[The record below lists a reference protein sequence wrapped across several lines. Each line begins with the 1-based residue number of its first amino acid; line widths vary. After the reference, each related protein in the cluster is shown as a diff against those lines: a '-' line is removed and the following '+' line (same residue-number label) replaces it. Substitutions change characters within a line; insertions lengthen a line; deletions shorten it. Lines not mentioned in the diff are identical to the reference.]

1 MKACQICLSIYEDGV
16 KFCPFH
22 GVELKPV
29 PGTIFNS
36 GDTVANYYLRSQIG
50 RDGLGDIFCAS
61 RDQNTY
67 RLRIFNEGVLLNS
80 KRFSHLQQIL
90 EQSTHISGGGI
101 PVVDFGMIGGGDFF
115 CAHPYIPGRSFQ
127 EIIDLNQNLSE
138 SEIAILLNQLLRS
151 VRDIHAQ
158 RMIHGGMS
166 LKTTIVDNAGHV
178 RLYDTGLWDIL
189 RDEHFAE
196 LCEDH
201 ADVLSD
207 IIDLMAPEVAQGSE
221 PQAYSDVYSCGA
233 AAYCL
238 LTRQAGSGSAD
249 YRYRMHYDGIT
260 KDIRSGLHIS
270 VNQDFIDLIMAAMN
284 SDSNVRFQNPKPFM
298 TALRSVH
305 EAIDPQAES
314 LPQSLAQKLL
324 SGAEKPVSSQN
335 RALAG
340 RSHTIN
346 DTHLDTHTPFDTHR
360 FDQTPDLSRSTDTT
374 QRIIP
379 KSDDLQFAD
388 TVVDQVPAFADTV
401 VDNTKRNDLSSLI
414 GDSLGKDDIFDD
426 LERALT
432 TELDPFES
440 QPTQEIPQPL
450 FTAPQQSKQKSAED
464 IFSGLLNQ
472 SLSEKATKPQ
482 QTSGAEAASIPAKS
496 PDEKAKADDKS
507 AVEAAKAEAKPEPAK
522 AEPKQ
527 ESAEP
532 AAKSSGEA
540 PKEISR
546 GDIVSLPNNKDMR
559 RLKRR
564 RRRDINDVE
573 PKNEVVIADTV
584 IPPMCDPSKKPSY
597 SKLPTLTVT
606 NGFHFEDGEVI
617 EEDVLPHMLGIEHP
631 SNPENKP
638 VQAAAAEP
646 AAAEQTGVPD
656 MAIGNMVTQPTL
668 EPVAAEP
675 QEDKSDAAEASGDN
689 DIVAGF
695 FDADGDSEDNAEN
708 DNMDWFGEEPLA
720 LKPKSNKSRYIKIAA
735 IALALIVLAGVG
747 YAIVQS
753 GSGEQTDAPD
763 KQWTQKI
770 ADFKQALAQKTPE
783 SRETAKS
790 LFGEIRKAPLDQKT
804 IQECRENYI
813 SSLKSQ
819 ADEIKSGAKSA
830 DDIVD
835 PLDLTNVYDTIQN
848 QYFECVQKIDENAPD
863 LEEQKQGCL
872 DVENTAKD
880 VAQKQAV
887 AQALQLKPEYESQ
900 LSKWSE
906 IESIYQDISA
916 QMRGNH
922 DAAVADAMN
931 TASIEK
937 DNYSTRLNAL
947 KDKSGDAQ
955 EAAIAANVPDNT
967 ENAGADDAGANGA
980 NEAAAPA
987 DTLVAANDPANQA
1000 AVQPIEPAEP
1010 AVPAVV
1016 EPQPAATPEP
1026 SQVVAKVD
1034 PVVAAP
1040 AEKPSMRVDDPEPAA
1055 PAADT
1060 GKPQDG
1066 TESAVLNN
1074 AANNKKN
1081 VLLVDDDPAPVV
1093 ASNTNNNNNNNNKR
1107 IMLVDD
1113 DDDLAPIAVPAKKK
1127 DTTDDTKSS
1136 AVDNKDKTTAKDT
1149 KDTAADN
1156 KDKTTAKD
1164 TAKPAETKPAET
1176 KPAETPK
1183 SDSAQAGNSDK
1194 VPTGKLIADAQT
1206 AMGKRDF
1213 DTAVQLLMLA
1223 TTQEPKNYRAWFS
1236 LAKANEGRGKIDIAI
1251 SNAEKACKIQRT
1263 AGCYVYV
1270 GDLYRKSGDQAGAKK
1285 AYEEAIAIDPNNA
1298 AAKSRLQ

>member
-1 MKACQICLSIYEDGV
+1 MKACQICLSLYEDGV

-22 GVELKPV
+22 GVELKRV
-29 PGTIFNS
+29 PGTAFNT
-36 GDTVANYYLRSQIG
+36 GNTVANYYLRSQIG
-50 RDGLGDIFCAS
+50 RDGLGEIFCAS

-67 RLRIFNEGVLLNS
+67 RLRIFNEGVLLDG
-80 KRFSHLQQIL
+80 KRFGRLQQIL
-90 EQSTHISGGGI
+90 EQSTHLSGGGI
-101 PVVDFGMIGGGDFF
+101 PIVDFGMIGSGDFF

-127 EIIDLNQNLSE
+127 DIIDLNQNLSE
-138 SEIAILLNQLLRS
+138 SDCAILINQLLRS

-207 IIDLMAPEVAQGSE
+207 IIDLMAPEVAQGNE

-238 LTRQAGSGSAD
+238 LTRQSGVGAAD
-249 YRYRMHYDGIT
+249 YRYRMHFDGVT
-260 KDIRSGLHIS
+260 KDIRSGLHIPVS
-270 VNQDFIDLIMAAMN
+270 QDFIDLIMAAMN

-305 EAIDPQAES
+305 EEIDQHAES
-314 LPQSLAQKLL
+314 LPQALAQKLL

-335 RALAG
+335 RSVTG

-360 FDQTPDLSRSTDTT
+360 FDQAPDLSRSTDTT

-379 KSDDLQFAD
+379 NSDDLQFAD

-450 FTAPQQSKQKSAED
+450 FTAPQENKQKSAED

-472 SLSEKATKPQ
+472 TLSEKSTQPEASSAPATDKPAPEKAE
-482 QTSGAEAASIPAKS
+482 TAASKPAETEAASAKS
-496 PDEKAKADDKS
+496 SSESAKPETS
-507 AVEAAKAEAKPEPAK
+507 PEAAKPESDAAEEKP
-522 AEPKQ
+522 
-527 ESAEP
+527 
-532 AAKSSGEA
+532 GEA

-564 RRRDINDVE
+564 RRRDISDVE
-573 PKNEVVIADTV
+573 PKNEVVIADTA
-584 IPPMCDPSKKPSY
+584 ILPMCDPSKKPAY
-597 SKLPTLTVT
+597 SRLPMLTAT
-606 NGFHFEDGEVI
+606 NGFHVEDGEVI

-631 SNPENKP
+631 SNPELNKP
-638 VQAAAAEP
+638 SQP
-646 AAAEQTGVPD
+646 AASESAEAPD
-656 MAIGNMVTQPTL
+656 MVLGNMVTQPTL

-675 QEDKSDAAEASGDN
+675 QDDKHDAAEASGDN

-695 FDADGDSEDNAEN
+695 FDADGDENPNADNE
-708 DNMDWFGEEPLA
+708 NMDWFGDEPLA
-720 LKPKSNKSRYIKIAA
+720 LKPKSGKSRFIKIAA
-735 IALALIVLAGVG
+735 VALALIVLAGVG
-747 YAIVQS
+747 YVILQS

-770 ADFKQALAQKTPE
+770 ADFNQALAQKTPE

-790 LFGEIRKAPLDQKT
+790 LFSEIRKAPLDQKT

-813 SSLKSQ
+813 SALKSQ
-819 ADEIKSGAKSA
+819 ANEIKATAKPADEIP
-830 DDIVD
+830 D
-835 PLDLTNVYDTIQN
+835 PLELTSVFDSLQN
-848 QYFECVQKIDENAPD
+848 QYFDCVQQIDENAPD
-863 LEEQKQGCL
+863 LDAQKQNCQ
-872 DVENTAKD
+872 DSENTAKET
-880 VAQKQAV
+880 AQKQAE

-906 IESIYQDISA
+906 IEAIYKDISA

-922 DAAVADAMN
+922 DATVADAMN

-937 DNYSTRLNAL
+937 DNYSARLNAL
-947 KDKSGDAQ
+947 RDKDNGVQ
-955 EAAIAANVPDNT
+955 EAAIAAAVPDNT
-967 ENAGADDAGANGA
+967 DTNADPNEAAANDN

-987 DTLVAANDPANQA
+987 DTVVAANVPDNQA
-1000 AVQPIEPAEP
+1000 AIQAIEPAQP
-1010 AVPAVV
+1010 AAPAAAA
-1016 EPQPAATPEP
+1016 PQPQATPEP
-1026 SQVVAKVD
+1026 VVAKAD
-1034 PVVAAP
+1034 PAIPAP
-1040 AEKPSMRVDDPEPAA
+1040 ANKPTDSYRVDTDTPEPAA
-1055 PAADT
+1055 PVAN
-1060 GKPQDG
+1060 K
-1066 TESAVLNN
+1066 AVDDSNSVILNN
-1074 AANNKKN
+1074 NTDNKKT
-1081 VLLVDDDPAPVV
+1081 VILVDDEPAPVV
-1093 ASNTNNNNNNNNKR
+1093 ASNTNNNKR
-1107 IMLVDD
+1107 ILLVDD
-1113 DDDLAPIAVPAKKK
+1113 DDEIAPIAVPAKKK
-1127 DTTDDTKSS
+1127 DTDASKS
-1136 AVDNKDKTTAKDT
+1136 AAIDNQDKAAAKDSAKPAET
-1149 KDTAADN
+1149 KPAET
-1156 KDKTTAKD
+1156 
-1164 TAKPAETKPAET
+1164 KPAETKPAET

-1183 SDSAQAGNSDK
+1183 SDAAQAGNSDK
-1194 VPTGKLIADAQT
+1194 VPTGKLIAEAQT

-1236 LAKANEGRGKIDIAI
+1236 LAKANEGRGKLDVAI

-1270 GDLYRKSGDQAGAKK
+1270 GDLYRKSGDSAGAQK
-1285 AYEEAIAIDPNNA
+1285 AYEEAISIDPNNA